1 VKKGDIKIAVP
12 RFEASNGFET
22 SEKNSNIMKRIKAN
36 NTKPEIFFRKALWNL
51 GIRYRLKDG
60 RIPGKPDIIM
70 KKYKLVIFID
80 GDFWHGYNWAI
91 KKTKL
96 KSNINYWVEILM
108 NVTTP
113 IRRKLTTYSG

>member
-1 VKKGDIKIAVP
+1 
-12 RFEASNGFET
+12 
-22 SEKNSNIMKRIKAN
+22 MKRIKAN

-108 NVTTP
+108 FCNKVEILMNVTTP